1 MRPTPPPSYRER
13 EMGWQVDWS
22 LSLHLCF
29 SLISGWSR
37 GFPESEEAESSAG
50 ERRPDLHILGLVLF
64 LSPWK
69 LISTSTDAKELV
81 ISSLSLFLPS
91 FTSQQSPSV
100 CLRLS
105 AALNWDRHETRS
117 VRWLT
122 DRQKTL
128 SSSLFSSRL
137 RFNSIWSVLFAWL
150 FTTTKKWHRNFTY
163 NNMQ

>member
-13 EMGWQVDWS
+13 ERETDWQVHWS
-22 LSLHLCF
+22 LSLRLCL

-81 ISSLSLFLPS
+81 ISSLS
-91 FTSQQSPSV
+91 FTSNSLRPSV
-100 CLRLS
+100 CVS
-105 AALNWDRHETRS
+105 TDALNWDRHETRS
-117 VRWLT
+117 VRRLT

-137 RFNSIWSVLFAWL
+137 RFNSIWSVPFAWL
-150 FTTTKKWHRNFTY
+150 FTTTK
-163 NNMQ
+163 Q

>member
-1 MRPTPPPSYRER
+1 MRPTPPPSYGERER
-13 EMGWQVDWS
+13 ETGWQVHWS
-22 LSLHLCF
+22 LSLRLCL

-81 ISSLSLFLPS
+81 ISSLS

-100 CLRLS
+100 CLRLTD
-105 AALNWDRHETRS
+105 ALNWDRHETRS
-117 VRWLT
+117 VRRLT

-150 FTTTKKWHRNFTY
+150 FTTTKQWHRNSYTII
-163 NNMQ
+163 MQ